1 MNRDKLAKLSEQVRV
16 GGKGVPR
23 RKRKVVHKT
32 ANTDD
37 RKLQNSL
44 KKLPVSNIPGIEEV
58 NMIKDDSSVIHFNN
72 PKVQA
77 SLQSNT
83 FAISGHA
90 EHKQITDMLPT
101 ILNQLGSESITH
113 LKRLASSVQATGGA
127 GGEGA
132 GDDDEEVPDLVENFD
147 EASKA
152 EGPTAPAADEPAAP
166 TPAGDQA
173 ADAPAAAASDATPA
187 ADSKKDD

>member
-58 NMIKDDSSVIHFNN
+58 NMIKDDGSVIHFNN

-83 FAISGHA
+83 FAISGNA

-101 ILNQLGSESITH
+101 ILNQLGSDSITH
-113 LKRLASSVQATGGA
+113 LKRLASSVQASVGA
-127 GGEGA
+127 A
-132 GDDDEEVPDLVENFD
+132 GDAADNDEEVPDLVENFD

-152 EGPTAPAADEPAAP
+152 EGPTKAALPSDPAA
-166 TPAGDQA
+166 T
-173 ADAPAAAASDATPA
+173 DATPS
-187 ADSKKDD
+187 ADGSAESTTTATTSETPSKKDD

>member
-1 MNRDKLAKLSEQVRV
+1 MNRDKLAKLQEQVRV

-58 NMIKDDSSVIHFNN
+58 NMIKDDSTVIHFNN

-90 EHKQITDMLPT
+90 EMKQITEMLPT

-113 LKRLASSVQATGGA
+113 LKRLASSVQASVGA
-127 GGEGA
+127 A
-132 GDDDEEVPDLVENFD
+132 GDAADNDEEVPDLVENFD
-147 EASKA
+147 EASKS
-152 EGPTAPAADEPAAP
+152 EDG
-166 TPAGDQA
+166 GD
-173 ADAPAAAASDATPA
+173 
-187 ADSKKDD
+187 KKED

>member
-101 ILNQLGSESITH
+101 ILNQLGSESINH

-127 GGEGA
+127 GEGGA
-132 GDDDEEVPDLVENFD
+132 DDDEEVPDLVENFD

-152 EGPTAPAADEPAAP
+152 EGPSAPAEPAGDAPSSDDAP
-166 TPAGDQA
+166 TPAAVED
-173 ADAPAAAASDATPA
+173 TPA
-187 ADSKKDD
+187 TDKKED

>member
-23 RKRKVVHKT
+23 RKKKVVHKT

-37 RKLQNSL
+37 KKLQNSL

-77 SLQSNT
+77 SLQCNT

-90 EHKQITDMLPT
+90 EDKQISDMLPT
-101 ILNQLGSESITH
+101 ILNQLGPDSLTH
-113 LKRLASSVQATGGA
+113 LKRLASSVQASVGA
-127 GGEGA
+127 A
-132 GDDDEEVPDLVENFD
+132 GDAADNDDEVPDLVENFD

-152 EGPTAPAADEPAAP
+152 EGPTKAAEPSDSAA
-166 TPAGDQA
+166 TDSSPAGDGDA
-173 ADAPAAAASDATPA
+173 AETTTTPA
-187 ADSKKDD
+187 SEAPSKKDD

>member
-1 MNRDKLAKLSEQVRV
+1 MNRDKLAKLQDQVRI

-32 ANTDD
+32 ATTDD

-58 NMIKDDSSVIHFNN
+58 NMIKDDGAVIHFNN
-72 PKVQA
+72 PKVAA

-90 EHKQITDMLPT
+90 EMKQITEMLPT
-101 ILNQLGSESITH
+101 ILNQLGSDGLSH
-113 LKRLASSVQATGGA
+113 LKRLASSVQANVGG
-127 GGEGA
+127 
-132 GDDDEEVPDLVENFD
+132 GDSADNDEEVPDLVENFD
-147 EASKA
+147 EASKE
-152 EGPTAPAADEPAAP
+152 EGPS
-166 TPAGDQA
+166 
-173 ADAPAAAASDATPA
+173 AAASADPPAVEPTPEPTSDPAPETA
-187 ADSKKDD
+187 AEAGSKKDD

>member
-1 MNRDKLAKLSEQVRV
+1 MNRDKLAKLQEQVRV

-58 NMIKDDSSVIHFNN
+58 NMIKDDSTVIHFNN

-90 EHKQITDMLPT
+90 EMKQITEMLPT

-113 LKRLASSVQATGGA
+113 LKRLASSVQASGA
-127 GGEGA
+127 A
-132 GDDDEEVPDLVENFD
+132 GDAADNDEEVPDLVENFD
-147 EASKA
+147 EASKS
-152 EGPTAPAADEPAAP
+152 EGPSA
-166 TPAGDQA
+166 
-173 ADAPAAAASDATPA
+173 AAAASAPSLAPATEPDPA
-187 ADSKKDD
+187 PAPASDPVPAPDGGDKKED